1 MIVGIPK
8 EIKVHESRVAITP
21 EGVSEFIHAG
31 HTVLIQDSAG
41 GGSAI
46 TNEDFMQAGATI
58 VSTALAKGLNVHEG
72 KIYYAAVAETHGYP
86 SVEL

>member
-21 EGVSEFIHAG
+21 QGVSEFIHAG
-31 HTVLIQDSAG
+31 HTVLFQDGAG

-58 VSTALAKGLNVHEG
+58 VSTALAKGLNVHDG